1 MMGINKGL
9 QAAQKEAQIKV
20 LEGCLKQTEITSA
33 TQNQLLFHM
42 LKEKAELN
50 PELDAFLG
58 HALQENLED
67 STDEDPPLHSPGT
80 EGSSVSSDLS
90 NLCGEVKPK
99 SKARRRTTTQMEL
112 LYAANSDLVSDS
124 SAADSASA
132 GSAASAAETQ
142 ESGVAADTHDASARD
157 REFIPPPPGL
167 PSKIGSISY
176 L

>member
-58 HALQENLED
+58 HALQDLDSIPLENLED

-99 SKARRRTTTQMEL
+99 SKGILEKKNPRNSLSIHSSESTVHAKESVTLADSFWAVPGVTWKHKRWQLCFLAGLRHRR
-112 LYAANSDLVSDS
+112 DS
-124 SAADSASA
+124 S
-132 GSAASAAETQ
+132 
-142 ESGVAADTHDASARD
+142 
-157 REFIPPPPGL
+157 L
-167 PSKIGSISY
+167 PQWTEN
-176 L
+176 